1 MDFFYKTRLLGLG
14 NIGLNIKF
22 GRLSFKI
29 KKVVTLVNFVKASN
43 LKFQKTAQMEIF
55 IKQDL

>member
-1 MDFFYKTRLLGLG
+1 MDFFYKTRLVGLG

-43 LKFQKTAQMEIF
+43 LKFQKPLRWKF
-55 IKQDL
+55 L